1 MRLGVCM
8 FGILLLGCMYGVWG
22 ELAGVGSLLLS
33 HGFEGWDSDH
43 QTGQQAALPTEPSVS
58 SPAQLGY
65 CPFTRWQSP
74 CQILESVIKR
84 PVLPNLIS
92 EVALC
97 HDHWIAN
104 RWIDLDQFQI
114 KRQDKGTNE
123 EKQLSLECISE
134 PPSNPQIATG
144 PYLTYANEWLSAPLL
159 LGFSLAF
166 GVTWNFLFQTVHL

>member
-1 MRLGVCM
+1 MPTCACM
-8 FGILLLGCMYGVWG
+8 FGILMLGCMYGVW
-22 ELAGVGSLLLS
+22 ELAGVGSFLLS

-43 QTGQQAALPTEPSVS
+43 QTGQQATLPTEQSVS

-65 CPFTRWQSP
+65 CPFTRWQHP
-74 CQILESVIKR
+74 CQILRSVLKR
-84 PVLPNLIS
+84 PVFSNLIS

-104 RWIDLDQFQI
+104 RRIDLDQFQI

-123 EKQLSLECISE
+123 EKQLSLECISD
-134 PPSNPQIATG
+134 PSSNTQIATSL
-144 PYLTYANEWLSAPLL
+144 YLTYANEWPSVPLL

-166 GVTWNFLFQTVHL
+166 GVTWHFLFKTVHL